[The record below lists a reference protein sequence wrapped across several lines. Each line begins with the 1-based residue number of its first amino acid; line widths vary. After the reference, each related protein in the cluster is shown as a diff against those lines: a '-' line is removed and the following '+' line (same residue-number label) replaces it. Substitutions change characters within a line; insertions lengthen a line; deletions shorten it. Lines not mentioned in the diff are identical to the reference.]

1 MKLVLVGASNN
12 LNNINVQI
20 FKKLNITVKYLV
32 TRSINDRAIF
42 FSKKF
47 QTSVISYE
55 DFKNKNDYDIVYM
68 STHENNRYEIAKQLI
83 LNGKDII
90 LEKNFLLDELKEKKL
105 INLSKEK
112 KTKIFQS
119 LVAKYHNQYTQ
130 IIKRNYNKFGK
141 ISHINLFFSNPLKDL
156 KNYRHSSKSNGGII
170 NDYLN
175 YIIEIFSKITESE
188 IVSFDLV
195 KEKVNENG
203 NETTVKFFFKFSNSI
218 TSNVLISYDLF
229 KQNLCE
235 IICENGS
242 IKFYDPI
249 TFSKKTRVD
258 LLFTKDLFQR
268 RISNLKK
275 KLIPY
280 YKYYNLSYLIKS
292 NIVEFNDPIY
302 DMFENIVA
310 KKNIIN
316 LEFNNLDLFHKIKNL
331 NVDINN

>member
-1 MKLVLVGASNN
+1 MKLVLIGASNN
-12 LNNINVQI
+12 LNNFNVQI

-32 TRSINDRAIF
+32 TRSINDRANF

-55 DFKNKNDYDIVYM
+55 DFKNKNDYDIAYI
-68 STHENNRYEIAKQLI
+68 STHENNRYEIARQLI

-90 LEKNFLLDELKEKKL
+90 FEKNFLLDESKEKKL
-105 INLSKEK
+105 ISLSKEK

-119 LVAKYHNQYTQ
+119 LVAKYHNQYNQ
-130 IIKRNYNKFGK
+130 IIKRNYNKLGK

-170 NDYLN
+170 NDYLY
-175 YIIEIFSKITESE
+175 YIIEIFSKITVSE